1 MHTNRILII
10 CIFVIS
16 VNCDLRS
23 DFNERV
29 DKLINASLD
38 YDGCGKYEN
47 LVKLEYTDE
56 FCGDGFVG
64 DVCSTYLQRSVAFL
78 MFL

>member
-1 MHTNRILII
+1 MRTNWILII
-10 CIFVIS
+10 SVFVFL

-29 DKLINASLD
+29 DALINASIN
-38 YDGCGKYEN
+38 YTGCGKYEN

-56 FCGDGFVG
+56 FCGDDFIG
-64 DVCSTYLQRSVAFL
+64 DVCILIEK
-78 MFL
+78 